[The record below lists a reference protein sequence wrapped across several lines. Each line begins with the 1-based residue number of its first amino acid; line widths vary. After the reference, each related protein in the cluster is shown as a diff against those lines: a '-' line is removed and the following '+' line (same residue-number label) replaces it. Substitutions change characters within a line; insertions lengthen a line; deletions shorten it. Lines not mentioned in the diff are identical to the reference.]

1 MNLLQRI
8 RLVSAA
14 DPFVPFT
21 IRDSGGM
28 AWHIEAR
35 ECLTV
40 LGRDATLHAM
50 VRSRPGSREWL
61 HANVRVA
68 EVVSLAWSES
78 RRDEQPLN
86 ASGPTDLRDGA
97 DGHDPR

>member
-28 AWHIEAR
+28 AWPIEAR

-40 LGRDATLHAM
+40 LGGDATLLVM
-50 VRSRPGSREWL
+50 VRSGSDRRDWT
-61 HANVRVA
+61 HANIRVA
-68 EVVSLAWSES
+68 ELVSVAWAASASET
-78 RRDEQPLN
+78 DGWI
-86 ASGPTDLRDGA
+86 AGGPTDASRGGEA
-97 DGHDPR
+97 HDDR

>member
-1 MNLLQRI
+1 MNLLKRI

-21 IRDSGGM
+21 IRDTSGM
-28 AWHIEAR
+28 ASRIEAR

-40 LGRDATLHAM
+40 LGGDATLHVM
-50 VRSRPGSREWL
+50 VRGDADALEWF

-68 EVVSLAWSES
+68 EVVSLAWSEPP
-78 RRDEQPLN
+78 RDEGF
-86 ASGPTDLRDGA
+86 AITA
-97 DGHDPR
+97 DESES

>member
-28 AWHIEAR
+28 AWPIEAR

-40 LGRDATLHAM
+40 NDSGDIVEVMSRRPSPHHGWRHADL
-50 VRSRPGSREWL
+50 RSSQL
-61 HANVRVA
+61 I
-68 EVVSLAWSES
+68 SLEWSE
-78 RRDEQPLN
+78 DQVELAADTNLN
-86 ASGPTDLRDGA
+86 VEDRHDGPEA
-97 DGHDPR
+97 DGHR

>member
-1 MNLLQRI
+1 MNLLKRI

-21 IRDSGGM
+21 IRDTSGM
-28 AWHIEAR
+28 AWRIEAR

-40 LGRDATLHAM
+40 LGGDATLHVM
-50 VRSRPGSREWL
+50 VRSDAGGLDWF

-68 EVVSLAWSES
+68 EVVSLAWSDPP
-78 RRDEQPLN
+78 RD
-86 ASGPTDLRDGA
+86 ADFAITADDG
-97 DGHDPR
+97 GS